1 MMSLLKTIAMT
12 IAVGV
17 TVWAADPFVG
27 TWKLNPE
34 RSKLMAGQKAEASTM
49 VCEVAEGGYRFTSS
63 NPSIPPAVYRLDG
76 KTYAAPENARFA
88 QGLGANEWSSRRV
101 SANAI
106 EAIYF
111 RARKPVGT
119 IRREISSDGRTLT
132 SAHDGIRP
140 SGEKVAYTN
149 VFDKQ

>member
-1 MMSLLKTIAMT
+1 MT

-17 TVWAADPFVG
+17 TVWAADPFLG

-34 RSKLMAGQKAEASTM
+34 RSRLMPGQRAERSTM

-63 NPSIPPAVYRLDG
+63 NPSIPPAVFRLDG

-88 QGLGANEWSSRRV
+88 QSLGADEWSSRRL

-106 EAIYF
+106 EATYF
-111 RARKPVGT
+111 RARRLVGT
-119 IRREISSDGRTLT
+119 IRREVSSDGRTFT
-132 SAHDGIRP
+132 STHDGIRP

-149 VFDKQ
+149 VFDRQ

>member
-1 MMSLLKTIAMT
+1 MTSLLKTIAMT

-34 RSKLMAGQKAEASTM
+34 RSKLMAGQRAEASTM
-49 VCEVAEGGYRFTSS
+49 ICEVAEGGYRFTSS
-63 NPSIPPAVYRLDG
+63 NPSIPTAVYRLDG
-76 KTYAAPENARFA
+76 KTYPAPKNARFA
-88 QGLGANEWSSRRV
+88 QGLGANEWSSRRL

-106 EAIYF
+106 EATYF
-111 RARKPVGT
+111 RTREPVGT
-119 IRREISSDGRTLT
+119 IRREVSSDGRTFT
-132 SAHDGIRP
+132 STHDGIRP

>member
-1 MMSLLKTIAMT
+1 MTSLVKTIAMT

-34 RSKLMAGQKAEASTM
+34 RSKLMAGQRAEPSTM

-63 NPSIPPAVYRLDG
+63 NPSILPAVFRLDG
-76 KTYAAPENARFA
+76 KTYAVPENARFA
-88 QGLGANEWSSRRV
+88 QGLGADEWSSRRLSV
-101 SANAI
+101 NAI
-106 EAIYF
+106 EATYF

-119 IRREISSDGRTLT
+119 IRREISSDGRTFT
-132 SAHDGIRP
+132 STHDGIRP

-149 VFDKQ
+149 AFDRQ